1 MLYGSQWYIFYI
13 FFPRDSYIK
22 QQPFLYKAVKILVVF
37 GCSVVDTYELEYH
50 MVAVL

>member
-1 MLYGSQWYIFYI
+1 VKYFLI

-22 QQPFLYKAVKILVVF
+22 YQPFIYIAVKILAVF